1 MYPGLQRNPGFLLY
15 RGKILCIF
23 TAGKRNLRAT
33 DLDLF
38 FSPYLKTVFSLTFF
52 GLRLDV
58 TVSGEWSLMVSPHL
72 THLGLDVGRA
82 PVVSFPASPS
92 A

>member
-38 FSPYLKTVFSLTFF
+38 SL
-52 GLRLDV
+52 
-58 TVSGEWSLMVSPHL
+58 L
-72 THLGLDVGRA
+72 TSKL
-82 PVVSFPASPS
+82 SFP
-92 A
+92 